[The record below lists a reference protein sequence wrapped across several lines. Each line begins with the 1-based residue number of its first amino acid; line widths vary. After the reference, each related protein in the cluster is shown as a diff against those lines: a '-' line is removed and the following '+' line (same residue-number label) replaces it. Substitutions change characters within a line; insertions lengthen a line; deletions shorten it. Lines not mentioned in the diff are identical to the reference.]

1 MKDENQSHAKEHPFL
16 NSSRCGAKTRK
27 GTPCQ
32 APAMANGRCRMH
44 GGKAGAPLGNCNAL
58 KYGYYTRDAI
68 ERRQYLRE
76 LIRKSR
82 ETIEAL
88 R

>member
-1 MKDENQSHAKEHPFL
+1 MKSEDQSHAKLYPFL
-16 NSSRCGAKTRK
+16 KSPRCGAKTRK

-44 GGKAGAPLGNCNAL
+44 GGKAGAPLGNSNAL
-58 KYGYYTRDAI
+58 KHGYYTRDAI

-76 LIRKSR
+76 LIQESRK
-82 ETIEAL
+82 TIESL
-88 R
+88 S